1 MDIVDSN
8 MLIYIVLAILVI
20 LIGISIVKKAIKVL
34 IFLMMIFILFF
45 AYNVFV
51 KGASPIEEAKGYISD
66 VKYGKNIAQYSNKIK
81 VSVDNIEKVISA
93 KNYDKNTLELLKT
106 ESSNLNNLYGEVK
119 SLEHR
124 EKFNSFHEKY
134 CSYVKN
140 IVDSTAVIT
149 KLGSISSEENYEKLE
164 EAIKKVKVNLEELS
178 KIKNISKVKE
188 LISAST
194 KED

>member
-51 KGASPIEEAKGYISD
+51 KGASPVEEVKGYISD

-106 ESSNLNNLYGEVK
+106 ESSNLNNLYNEVK

-140 IVDSTAVIT
+140 IVDSTTVIA
-149 KLGSISSEENYEKLE
+149 KLGNISSGKNYQTVE
-164 EAIKKVKVNLEELS
+164 EAIKKLKVNFEELS

-188 LISAST
+188 LINASI
-194 KED
+194 KKD